1 MTFDHR
7 ADNRGIELLILMDGD
22 VAKANH
28 RPHVCDSLFRE
39 QSLASENVERID
51 AVAWHSK
58 TPLRHDSTRRI
69 DRLLASALHIEYDSV
84 LHHLVRKSVE
94 IAIDK
99 DSDGS
104 KAAIDAREFLE

>member
-1 MTFDHR
+1 M
-7 ADNRGIELLILMDGD
+7 ADDVLLQ
-22 VAKANH
+22 K
-28 RPHVCDSLFRE
+28 
-39 QSLASENVERID
+39 LAS
-51 AVAWHSK
+51 
-58 TPLRHDSTRRI
+58 I

-104 KAAIDAREFLE
+104 KATIDARQFLE